1 MPGTSDKLIDSVIY
15 PIDPWCICEKSFC
28 ASLLPQSESIFS
40 VGNGYLGFR
49 GNFEEG
55 APVYQNGTYINGFY
69 EFRPL
74 IYGEEA
80 YGYAKNSQTILNLT
94 DCKIIR
100 LSVEGEIFDLSRAD
114 VIDYSRILDMQKGI
128 LFREVVFKTISGKT
142 IHVKSERL
150 VCFHRKEIAAISYE
164 VHTDIE
170 VQVIVSSEMI
180 SNESNQLNEW
190 DPRAAASLYGKVL
203 LPVENYAD
211 QERLF
216 SSHITQNSK
225 LTLAVC
231 AEHRVSTASDYTMTN
246 SSEESVG
253 KIVYTI
259 NLKPDA
265 PFRLYK
271 YMVYGTTKEQI
282 QKPLKKA
289 VKDGFPTLLQEQK
302 EYLDHFWNDA
312 DVIIDGND
320 AAQQGIRFSLFQI
333 LQSVGKN
340 GERGIAAKGLTGQG
354 YEGHYFWDSMIY
366 VLPFFIYTQPT
377 IARNLLKFRHTLL
390 SCARERA
397 TTLHHKGAL
406 FAWRTINGKEASA
419 YYPAGT
425 AQYHINADII
435 YALKKYYDVTD
446 DTSIIEEFG
455 EEMLIETANF
465 WCDLGFF
472 NNKKFQI
479 HEVTGPDEYT
489 ALVNNNVYTNL
500 MARENLL
507 FAYQKVKNPKE
518 EWKHAAEQMFI
529 PYDEASGIFP
539 QDDNFFEREP
549 WDFANTPPEH
559 YPLLLHYHP
568 LEIYRKQVL
577 KQSDLLLAI
586 FLLRKYFTD
595 KQIKDNFAFY
605 DPLTTGDSSLS
616 DCIQGILAAEI
627 GDYEK
632 SLRYFTETV
641 EMDLENINHNVRDGV
656 HIASMGGSWLYL
668 VYGFAGMRDDDGNIS
683 FRPRLPKVWN
693 RVEFKLK
700 IRNSQIHVCLTQDQT
715 IYTLIGGN
723 PLTIAHGNDEI
734 YLEKIGVSYDRQNL
748 PL

>member
-1 MPGTSDKLIDSVIY
+1 MK
-15 PIDPWCICEKSFC
+15 KSFR
-28 ASLLPQSESIFS
+28 AALLPQSESIFS

-55 APVYQNGTYINGFY
+55 TPVYQNGTYINGFY

-74 IYGEEA
+74 TYGEEA
-80 YGYAKNSQTILNLT
+80 YGYAKNSQTIINLT

-100 LSVEGEIFDLSRAD
+100 LNVEGEPFDLSRAE
-114 VIDYSRILDMQKGI
+114 VIDYSRILDMQKGT
-128 LFREVVFKTISGKT
+128 LFREVTFKTLSGKT
-142 IHVKSERL
+142 LHVRSERL
-150 VCFHRKEIAAISYE
+150 ISLHRREIGVISYE
-164 VHTDIE
+164 IRTDEE
-170 VQVIVSSEMI
+170 VQVTVSSEML

-190 DPRAAASLYGKVL
+190 DPRAAAALYGKVL
-203 LPVENYAD
+203 LPVENCAD

-216 SSHITQNSK
+216 SSHTTQNSK
-225 LTLAVC
+225 LTLAVS
-231 AEHRVSTASDYTMTN
+231 AEHRVSTKSSYTVT
-246 SSEESVG
+246 SSSNESVG
-253 KIVYTI
+253 KVVYTI

-271 YMVYGTTKEQI
+271 YMAYGATKEQI
-282 QKPLKKA
+282 QLPLEQA
-289 VKDGFPTLLQEQK
+289 VQEGFSALLQEQK
-302 EYLDHFWNDA
+302 AYLDLFWKDA
-312 DVIIDGND
+312 DVIIDGNE

-333 LQSVGKN
+333 LQSVGKS

-366 VLPFFIYTQPT
+366 VLPFFVYTQPV

-390 SCARERA
+390 PHARERA
-397 TTLHHKGAL
+397 KTLNHKGAL
-406 FAWRTINGKEASA
+406 FAWRTINGEEASA

-435 YALKKYYDVTD
+435 YALKKYFDVTGD
-446 DTSIIEEFG
+446 AGIIEEFG
-455 EEMLIETANF
+455 EEMLIDTAQF

-472 NNKKFQI
+472 NGKNFQI

-507 FAYQKVKNPKE
+507 FAHRMVKKPE
-518 EWKHAAEQMFI
+518 DAWKHAAEHMLI
-529 PYDEASGIFP
+529 PYDEHTGIFP

-577 KQSDLLLAI
+577 KQSDLLLAM
-586 FLLRKYFTD
+586 FLLRKHFTD
-595 KQIKDNFAFY
+595 KQIKDNYAFY

-627 GDYEK
+627 GDHRK

-668 VYGFAGMRDDDGNIS
+668 VYGFAGMRDDDGTIS
-683 FRPRLPKVWN
+683 FRPRLPEAWN
-693 RVEFKLK
+693 RMEFKLK
-700 IRNSQIHVCLTQDQT
+700 IRASQIHICLTQAYT
-715 IYTLIGGN
+715 TYTLIKGD

-734 YLEKIGVSYDRQNL
+734 CLKKIGEPHERQNL

>member
-1 MPGTSDKLIDSVIY
+1 MSDKLTDSVIY
-15 PIDPWCICEKSFC
+15 PIDPWRICEKSFC
-28 ASLLPQSESIFS
+28 AALLPQSESIFS

-74 IYGEEA
+74 TYGEEA

-100 LSVEGEIFDLSRAD
+100 LNVEGETFDLSRAD
-114 VIDYSRILDMQKGI
+114 VIDYSRVLDMRKGT

-150 VCFHRKEIAAISYE
+150 VSFHRREIGAISYE
-164 VHTDIE
+164 IQTDEE
-170 VQVIVSSEMI
+170 VQVTVSSEML

-190 DPRAAASLYGKVL
+190 DPRAAAALYGKVL
-203 LPVENYAD
+203 LPIENFAD

-225 LTLAVC
+225 LLLAVS
-231 AEHRVSTASDYTMTN
+231 AEHRVSTESDYTMT
-246 SSEESVG
+246 SSSNESVA
-253 KIVYTI
+253 KVVYTI
-259 NLKPDA
+259 NLKPGA
-265 PFRLYK
+265 PFRFYK
-271 YMVYGTTKEQI
+271 YIAYGTAKEQI
-282 QKPLKKA
+282 QKPLENAIKEGYSA
-289 VKDGFPTLLQEQK
+289 LLQEQK

-333 LQSVGKN
+333 LQSVGKR

-354 YEGHYFWDSMIY
+354 YEGHYFWDSMIF
-366 VLPFFIYTQPT
+366 VLPFFIYTQPN

-390 SCARERA
+390 PHARERA
-397 TTLHHKGAL
+397 RTLHHKGAL

-435 YALKKYYDVTD
+435 YALKKYFDVTG

-455 EEMLIETANF
+455 EEMLVDTANF

-472 NNKKFQI
+472 NKKKFQI

-507 FAYQKVKNPKE
+507 FACQRVKNPQE
-518 EWKHAAEQMFI
+518 EWKLAAEQMFI
-529 PYDEASGIFP
+529 PYDEESGIFP
-539 QDDNFFEREP
+539 QDDNFFEKEP

-568 LEIYRKQVL
+568 LEIYRKKVL
-577 KQSDLLLAI
+577 KQSDLLLVM

-595 KQIKDNFAFY
+595 KQIRDNFAFY

-656 HIASMGGSWLYL
+656 HIASMGGSWLYV
-668 VYGFAGMRDDDGNIS
+668 VYGFAGMRDDDGKIS

-693 RVEFKLK
+693 RMEFKLK
-700 IRNSQIHVCLTQDQT
+700 ISNSQIHVCLTQNHT
-715 IYTLIGGN
+715 SYTLIEGN
-723 PLTIAHGNDEI
+723 PLTIAHGSEEI
-734 YLEKIGVSYDRQNL
+734 CLNKIGVSHEQQNL